1 VLLLAADWRR
11 FTVASAGCRSSAVLL
26 AGVYLAQDGRLISRC
41 GGVRE
46 IAMLRAIPRMA
57 TAVAH
62 TAGTVYQLGREPF
75 LAVVLGHAASHRL
88 LGP

>member
-1 VLLLAADWRR
+1 MR
-11 FTVASAGCRSSAVLL
+11 
-26 AGVYLAQDGRLISRC
+26 
-41 GGVRE
+41 GVRE

-57 TAVAH
+57 TAVVH